1 MYHTKAECANIHN
14 DKNCKE
20 KIAAEKQKKKAS
32 LRIPIE
38 KVFETGGKTSK
49 KNYKK

>member
-14 DKNCKE
+14 DKNVKE

-38 KVFETGGKTSK
+38 KVFETGK
-49 KNYKK
+49 KNNKK

>member
-1 MYHTKAECANIHN
+1 MYHTKADCANIHS

-32 LRIPIE
+32 LRIPME
-38 KVFETGGKTSK
+38 KVFETGKQNK
-49 KNYKK
+49 KIKV